1 VRALSAIGFTI
12 SIIGLLLALYNQLAV
27 IPLLNELYSAETQSY
42 ELSIHLTEKYE
53 MQQYIISILCIVIGA
68 FSSIFCSFVYL
79 RKRTRMT
86 IIGTIV
92 GFVVTVM
99 GIIHSW

>member
-1 VRALSAIGFTI
+1 MRILSAIGFTI
-12 SIIGLLLALYNQLAV
+12 SFTGLLLALYNQLAV
-27 IPLLNELYSAETQSY
+27 IPVLNDLYSIDTQSY

-53 MQQYIISILCIVIGA
+53 MQQYVISILCICIGV
-68 FSSIFCSFVYL
+68 FSTLFCSFVYL

-86 IIGTIV
+86 LIGTLL

-99 GIIHSW
+99 GIIHSL